1 MAAHSLGLS
10 LHQAARQKGV
20 PFTKENTPTDH
31 ELQVNGMKFHYLEW
45 GNSSSPII
53 LMLHGGS
60 QQAHSWDFISLPL
73 SEHYHVLALDQRGHG
88 DSDWAPGRQYAFA
101 DYAEDVRRV
110 VPALGQPPVLVGASL
125 GGLASLLA
133 ESLSEP
139 PFSRGLVLVDVATRM
154 EPDGVTRILD
164 FMRSHPD
171 GFETLEECADAVA
184 AYNPHRPR
192 PKDPRGL
199 ERNLRRGEDGR
210 WRWHWDPGFVGID
223 RRTAERDFQI
233 HAAARALR
241 VPTLLVR
248 GKLSDLLSEEG
259 AREFLTLV
267 PHARFVD
274 VSGAGHMVAG
284 DNNDVFTEAVRRFLR
299 TEIGLP

>member
-1 MAAHSLGLS
+1 MTRPVARPVEYTGAGGLTLRGEEIGDPS
-10 LHQAARQKGV
+10 APPVL
-20 PFTKENTPTDH
+20 
-31 ELQVNGMKFHYLEW
+31 L
-45 GNSSSPII
+45 
-53 LMLHGGS
+53 LHGGG
-60 QQAHSWDFISLPL
+60 QTRHSWSDTAVSLN
-73 SEHYHVLALDQRGHG
+73 EDGWRVVNLDQRGHG